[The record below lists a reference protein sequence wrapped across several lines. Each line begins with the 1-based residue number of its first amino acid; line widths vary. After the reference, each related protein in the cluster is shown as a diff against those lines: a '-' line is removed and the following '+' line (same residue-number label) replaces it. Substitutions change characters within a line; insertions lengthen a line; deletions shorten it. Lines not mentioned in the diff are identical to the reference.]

1 MALPPIGSNNHNNEC
16 NILEAALKDNFP
28 VHKPILQ
35 SIKYIIYIFY
45 LW

>member
-1 MALPPIGSNNHNNEC
+1 MALPLIGSNNHNNEC

-28 VHKPILQ
+28 VHKSILQ

-45 LW
+45 L